1 MDTSFSIEAK
11 YSRTKQ
17 VAQYEPAT
25 AEIKTVF
32 SVDAADAEGL
42 MDQALD
48 KCKAA
53 VERVL
58 GLRPAVAGSPT
69 VDRAA
74 SKTPEPT
81 TAQMPEDTPKR
92 RGRPTKEEAAKKAAT
107 EALKRAST
115 EDVMADLINEDEP
128 QNIQAGPE
136 DRNDPMAD
144 LMGDAPKPEVKKIT
158 DQELQ
163 NAAGKANL
171 RLGDPR
177 VIKKYVNDTFGVAK
191 LHEVPMERRQELIDG
206 LANLKKDGTVG

>member
-1 MDTSFSIEAK
+1 MENNSTGFEVR
-11 YSRTKQ
+11 YTRTRQ
-17 VAQYEPAT
+17 VAQFEPAV
-25 AEIKTVF
+25 AEIKAVF
-32 SVDAADAEGL
+32 NANESDVGIAERKL
-42 MDQALD
+42 VE
-48 KCKAA
+48 CREA

-58 GLRPAVAGSPT
+58 GLRPAMA
-69 VDRAA
+69 AA
-74 SKTPEPT
+74 SKAPEPT

-128 QNIQAGPE
+128 QNIQASPE